1 MRASKE
7 DTVSGEKIPGE
18 TVIGELL
25 AKEVLLYPLAID
37 PHGRRGPVFRYLVDG
52 EAVETPLNFTAAK
65 PNAAAMY
72 KLVTSARAP
81 NGLVQQA
88 CTKWKRGATR
98 RFFGHS
104 YTSPSPKEFT
114 AQQLGLVMTKAFGL
128 HLRNAT
134 RKMGAEPGVDVVEPA
149 HNDYNFHVDPDTV
162 DPID

>member
-1 MRASKE
+1 MRASKD

-18 TVIGELL
+18 TVIGQLL

-52 EAVETPLNFTAAK
+52 EVVEAPLSFTAAK

-72 KLVTSARAP
+72 ALVTSARAP

-88 CTKWKRGATR
+88 CTKWKRHATR

-104 YTSPSPKEFT
+104 YTSPLPKKFT
-114 AQQLGLVMTKAFGL
+114 AQQLGLFMTKAFGL

-134 RKMGAEPGVDVVEPA
+134 RKMGVEPGVEVEEPA
-149 HNDYNFHVDPDTV
+149 HNNYDFHVDHDT
-162 DPID
+162 IDHID